1 MNMRRKRFLAGAGVA
16 LLMAASAAPAFAQ
29 QRIPMPLFSAC
40 TKADAPVLPAR
51 WRAVSLIIPFS
62 RQQLHVAEL
71 TYDST
76 LPAMR
81 ATVYGLESGAVDLL
95 ITETETYELSAP
107 HGSPETCT
115 ALGRKFS
122 LPSNRWLSNDA
133 VCVGETPLGKIPMQW
148 WKTAASDGRNKW
160 HLYKTDNRLP
170 YRMILPAPS
179 EDPPVVGEFAISYF
193 PIFAPL
199 DATNLASLRSLCRSS
214 TRKPTAAQ
222 TAAKTARELMEQHMQ
237 ADNAGRIN
245 ELIPG
250 LSRRACS
257 AVRPPRWPNQFFT
270 TATVSPINFRWSP
283 YPSVVYYDWEGPA
296 TQVAVMHQTNA
307 SPPVPE
313 LISVLQKDRGYSLE
327 RLPNGRA
334 VCMASNPG
342 LVRPDWMTAAGCECK
357 GVIDHN
363 PDFDPNEVSQILA
376 CPVKEKPNR
385 VNWAWYTTQ
394 GRPILFMEPAA
405 FGNGVNIV
413 DYHLWLPGQKM
424 PPIDFQLPAECAHP
438 VGTDVPASVMNSCSD
453 CHTTPK

>member
-1 MNMRRKRFLAGAGVA
+1 MSVRRRKFPTCVGVG
-16 LLMAASAAPAFAQ
+16 LLVLLGAAPAVAQ

-51 WRAVSLIIPFS
+51 WHAVSLMVPFS
-62 RQQLHVAEL
+62 RQQLSVAEL

-81 ATVYGLESGAVDLL
+81 ATIYGLERGTVDLL
-95 ITETETYELSAP
+95 MTETETFELSGP
-107 HGSPETCT
+107 RESPDGCT
-115 ALGRKFS
+115 ALGHKFQ
-122 LPSNRWLSNDA
+122 LPSNHWLSNDA
-133 VCVGETPLGKIPMQW
+133 VCIGETPLGKFPMQW
-148 WKTAASDGRNKW
+148 WKTAAADGRNKW
-160 HLYKTDNRLP
+160 HLYKTDSRLP

-179 EDPPVVGEFAISYF
+179 DDLPVIGEFAISYF
-193 PIFAPL
+193 PTFAPV
-199 DATNLASLRSLCRSS
+199 DATNLASLRSLCQSS
-214 TRKPTAAQ
+214 AKKPTADQA
-222 TAAKTARELMEQHMQ
+222 AAKTARELIEQHKQ
-237 ADNAGRIN
+237 ADNAGRIS
-245 ELIPG
+245 ELVPG
-250 LSRRACS
+250 LSRKACA
-257 AVRPPRWPNQFFT
+257 AVTPPRWPNQFFT
-270 TATVSPINFRWSP
+270 TATISPINFRWSP

-313 LISVLQKDRGYSLE
+313 LISILQRDRGYSLE

-357 GVIDHN
+357 GVIDRN
-363 PDFDPNEVSQILA
+363 PEFDADEVSQILA

-405 FGNGVNIV
+405 YGNGVNIA

-424 PPIDFQLPAECAHP
+424 PPIDFRLPDECAHP
-438 VGTDVPASVMNSCSD
+438 VGTGVTASAMSSCSD
-453 CHTTPK
+453 CHTIPK